1 MKKGESFI
9 GEVIEYDF
17 PNIGVVNVDDNGEIR
32 KVKVKNAI
40 IGQTV
45 EATVNKKKAG
55 LLEARLERVVKRSD
69 VEVESDCP
77 HFGDCGGCLYR
88 TFPYEAQLSIKEK
101 QILKL
106 IKNAIGDK
114 AEDIDKAYEGISGSP
129 DIEGY
134 RNKMEFSF
142 GDEYKDGPIALGMHK
157 RASTYDVV
165 NTFDCKIVDVDFR
178 RILKATYDYF
188 AALNIPYYHKMRH
201 DGVLRHLCVR
211 KGKKSQEILVFL
223 VTSSLW
229 KEDYSEEEWNKIL
242 EKWVEILKG
251 IELVGTYAGI
261 LHVNNDSFADAVKDE
276 GTTLLYGRD
285 YFTEE
290 LLGLEFKVSPFSF
303 FQNNSRG
310 AEILYS
316 KVIEFLRIK
325 EGTKPVVYDLYTGTG
340 TIAQLISKATSKTI
354 GVEIVEEAV
363 EAAKES
369 AKRNGI
375 DNCEFIAG
383 DVLKCLDDI
392 DTLPDYIILDPPRD
406 GINPKALTKILS
418 YQVDRIV
425 YVSCKPTS
433 LARDIM
439 SFYDQGY
446 KVERMCMVDLF
457 PYTYHLEVATLFIK
471 DKN

>member
-1 MKKGESFI
+1 
-9 GEVIEYDF
+9 
-17 PNIGVVNVDDNGEIR
+17 
-32 KVKVKNAI
+32 
-40 IGQTV
+40 
-45 EATVNKKKAG
+45 
-55 LLEARLERVVKRSD
+55 
-69 VEVESDCP
+69 
-77 HFGDCGGCLYR
+77 
-88 TFPYEAQLSIKEK
+88 
-101 QILKL
+101 
-106 IKNAIGDK
+106 
-114 AEDIDKAYEGISGSP
+114 
-129 DIEGY
+129 
-134 RNKMEFSF
+134 MEFSF

-165 NTFDCKIVDVDFR
+165 NTFECKIVDEDFR
-178 RILKATYDYF
+178 RILKATYKYF
-188 AALNIPYYHKMRH
+188 SGLNIPYYHKMRH

-211 KGKKSQEILVFL
+211 KGKKSGEILVFL

-229 KEDYSEEEWNKIL
+229 SEKYSKEEWVVIL
-242 EKWVEILKG
+242 DKWVEILKG
-251 IELVGTYAGI
+251 IDLLGSYAGI

-316 KVIEFLRIK
+316 RVMEYLRIK

-369 AKRNGI
+369 SKRNGI
-375 DNCEFIAG
+375 ENCEFIAG

-392 DTLPDYIILDPPRD
+392 ETLPDYIILDPPRD
-406 GINPKALTKILS
+406 GINPKALSKILS
-418 YQVDRIV
+418 YQVERIV
-425 YVSCKPTS
+425 YVSCKPSS
-433 LARDIM
+433 LARDLNC
-439 SFYDQGY
+439 FYESGY
-446 KVERMCMVDLF
+446 KVEKMCMVDLF
-457 PYTYHLEVATLFIK
+457 PYTYHLETVALLVR
-471 DKN
+471 N